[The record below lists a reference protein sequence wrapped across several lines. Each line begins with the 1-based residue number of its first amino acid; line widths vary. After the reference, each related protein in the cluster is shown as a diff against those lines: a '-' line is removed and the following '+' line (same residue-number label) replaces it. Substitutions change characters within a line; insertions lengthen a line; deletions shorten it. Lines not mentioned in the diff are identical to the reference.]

1 LLTCIHKVLFGKATD
16 EGFKKRIKEM
26 GKPEAKD
33 MQKIT
38 QETTQISTIKR
49 CECQQ
54 QSKL

>member
-1 LLTCIHKVLFGKATD
+1 VLFGKATD